1 MEYRS
6 SLTVEPE
13 KNRKVIDVTSSTLS
27 EDKKKA
33 LFGLHAF
40 SGNDYVSSF
49 FGKGKITL
57 WKNML
62 QRSEFI
68 EMFAALG
75 SRAHASDDL
84 IQELEN
90 FVCVLYGDQ
99 RIGSVD
105 DRGTKCSSISLRK
118 KGKFST

>member
-1 MEYRS
+1 
-6 SLTVEPE
+6 
-13 KNRKVIDVTSSTLS
+13 
-27 EDKKKA
+27 
-33 LFGLHAF
+33 
-40 SGNDYVSSF
+40 
-49 FGKGKITL
+49 
-57 WKNML
+57 ML

-68 EMFAALG
+68 KMCAALG

-105 DRGTKCSSISLRK
+105 ELRYRMFMHKFEKEGKVFDLSLLPPCKANLQLHIIRANY
-118 KGKFST
+118 GAFI